1 MVSKQPFS
9 YSNKVVVCVVL
20 IRFARFVQ
28 DFPDLTT
35 PSSLS
40 RLKYNSL
47 YFSRTC
53 YALKEAGDGTMEQH
67 EFWVCGLSHSIYIP
81 IVVSSEVEESLRP
94 FRMPLTG
101 RENYKIKEKDRAKA

>member
-1 MVSKQPFS
+1 
-9 YSNKVVVCVVL
+9 
-20 IRFARFVQ
+20 
-28 DFPDLTT
+28 
-35 PSSLS
+35 
-40 RLKYNSL
+40 
-47 YFSRTC
+47 
-53 YALKEAGDGTMEQH
+53 MEQH